1 MACSGKT
8 SLHLVAVLERQAA
21 LGMQV
26 ALERVV
32 SLLFSASQE
41 KLMSALLR
49 TGCLVLLPFS
59 PPAPESR

>member
-8 SLHLVAVLERQAA
+8 SLHLAAVLEKQAA

-32 SLLFSASQE
+32 SLLFSAS
-41 KLMSALLR
+41 
-49 TGCLVLLPFS
+49 P
-59 PPAPESR
+59 

>member
-8 SLHLVAVLERQAA
+8 SLHLVAVLEMQAA

-49 TGCLVLLPFS
+49 TGCLVLLPYS